1 MVDCV
6 TLSAKWYAEW
16 MPKLKGEL
24 EAQNL
29 TLARHQSTL
38 DDLLHIKVVN
48 GIPQIDKGR
57 SKDTQSGVQGARRH
71 GDYAV
76 ALCMANRAAA
86 LDGFVLDEA
95 ACQALPA
102 RIRAMEYADEV
113 GDDDDNADERGC
125 W

>member
-1 MVDCV
+1 M
-6 TLSAKWYAEW
+6 
-16 MPKLKGEL
+16 
-24 EAQNL
+24 
-29 TLARHQSTL
+29 
-38 DDLLHIKVVN
+38 VN

-57 SKDTQSGVQGARRH
+57 SKNTQSGVQGTRRH

-76 ALCMANRAAA
+76 ALSMANHAAA
-86 LDGFVLDEA
+86 LDGLVLDEA

-113 GDDDDNADERGC
+113 GDDNDNADGRGC